1 MKKVLYLIGLA
12 VAMLT
17 ANTAKAQFDH
27 LSVGLE
33 LGTTGYGFELA
44 TNATPYL
51 GLRTGLT
58 TMPRIGATVKDVHY
72 KDNGVQKSTD
82 VKGTSHITDWK
93 LLADYYP
100 FANNSFH
107 LTAGFY
113 VGRSEI
119 LTAHNTIP
127 LELAP
132 GDGLEIGDRIA
143 TPDENGYARANLK
156 VNAFKP
162 YLGVGFGRSISK
174 HKFNVACDL
183 GVQFWGKPKAYAW
196 SDLEQD
202 WLKVSNTDVED
213 DDFNDAL
220 DKITG
225 IGVYPVLNIR
235 LIYNIF

>member
-58 TMPRIGATVKDVHY
+58 TMPRFSYDGDVSY
-72 KDNGVQKSTD
+72 TSNNEDKETN
-82 VKGTSHITDWK
+82 VKGTLHITDWK
-93 LLADYYP
+93 LLADFYP

-107 LTAGFY
+107 FTAGFY

-119 LTAHNTIP
+119 VTAHNTIP
-127 LELAP
+127 LDVDA
-132 GDGLEIGDRIA
+132 GDALEIGDQLVY
-143 TPDENGYARANLK
+143 PDENGYARANLK

-183 GVQFWGKPKAYAW
+183 GVQFWGKPKVNAW
-196 SDLEQD
+196 SIDAND
-202 WLKVSNTDVED
+202 WVKVGMDDVKD

>member
-12 VAMLT
+12 VAMMT

-27 LSVGLE
+27 LAVGLE

-44 TNATPYL
+44 TNATSNIS
-51 GLRTGLT
+51 LRAGLT
-58 TMPRIGATVKDVHY
+58 TMPRISPTVKDVHY

-82 VKGTSHITDWK
+82 VKGTVHLSDFK
-93 LLADYYP
+93 LLGDYYP

-113 VGRSEI
+113 LGRSEI
-119 LTAHNTIP
+119 VTAHNTIP
-127 LELAP
+127 LELQP
-132 GDGLEIGDRIA
+132 GDGLEIGDQIA

-162 YLGVGFGRSISK
+162 YLGVGFGRAISK
-174 HKFNVACDL
+174 NKINVACDL

-196 SDLEQD
+196 SELEQE
-202 WLKVSNTDVED
+202 WLKVSNTDIDD

-225 IGVYPVLNIR
+225 LGVYPVLNIR
-235 LIYNIF
+235 IIYNIF